1 MVQSLATLLR
11 WQKLSNNKREWTSW
25 KKSVN
30 LSHNKKLRPKLTK
43 ALILKMSINLMTS
56 NSLLFVTTHL
66 EVSVNSNLKIPMSKL
81 TILRKIQLSSHR
93 NKALWALTFFKIFW
107 IDLVTLL
114 WTQCWTKPRV
124 SVTTF
129 NTMWTKKL
137 LRFYTTTIPSMS
149 RIWDNWTKICWTTRR
164 NSGMLIAHKKKRHA
178 IKTRWISKPIPFSQ
192 PFSQLIPKWHRSL
205 LNRATSTKRRSYGTS
220 IE

>member
-1 MVQSLATLLR
+1 MVKSLATLLR

-43 ALILKMSINLMTS
+43 ALILKMSINLMIS

-81 TILRKIQLSSHR
+81 RILRKIQLSSHR
-93 NKALWALTFFKIFW
+93 NKALWALIFFKIFW
-107 IDLVTLL
+107 IDLVMLL

-149 RIWDNWTKICWTTRR
+149 RIWDNWTKIC
-164 NSGMLIAHKKKRHA
+164 
-178 IKTRWISKPIPFSQ
+178 
-192 PFSQLIPKWHRSL
+192 
-205 LNRATSTKRRSYGTS
+205 
-220 IE
+220 